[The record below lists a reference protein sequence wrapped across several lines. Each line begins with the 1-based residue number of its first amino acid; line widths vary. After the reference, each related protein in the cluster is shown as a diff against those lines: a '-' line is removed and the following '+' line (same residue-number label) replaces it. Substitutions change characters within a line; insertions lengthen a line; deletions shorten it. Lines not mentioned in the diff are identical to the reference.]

1 MIVKEL
7 SQLLNAK
14 ILSTGHLSRNIK
26 NIYVSDLMSDVLTLG
41 REAQLLITSLTNQQT
56 IRTVEMVEIPAICYT
71 NGKEPGKETIELANN
86 KKITVLVTEL
96 STFQVTGKLFAAGLQ
111 G

>member
-1 MIVKEL
+1 MKIKEVSL
-7 SQLLNAK
+7 VLEAR
-14 ILSTGHLSRNIK
+14 ILSTGYLSGEIET
-26 NIYVSDLMSDVLTLG
+26 IFVSDLMSDVLTYG
-41 REAQLLITSLTNQQT
+41 REAQLLVTGLTNQQT

-71 NGKEPGKETIELANN
+71 NGKKPEKETIELANN

-96 STFQVTGKLFAAGLQ
+96 STFQVTGKLFKAGLQ

>member
-1 MIVKEL
+1 MNIQEV
-7 SQLLNAK
+7 SQVLDAR
-14 ILSTGHLSRNIK
+14 ILTIGYSSREIET
-26 NIYVSDLMSDVLTLG
+26 IYVSDLMSDVLTSG
-41 REAQLLITSLTNQQT
+41 REAQLLITGLTNRQT

-71 NGKEPGKETIELANN
+71 NGKNPGKETIELAQK
-86 KKITVLVTEL
+86 KKITILVTEL

>member
-1 MIVKEL
+1 MKIKEV
-7 SQLLNAK
+7 SQVLDAR
-14 ILSTGHLSRNIK
+14 ILSTGRFSREIK
-26 NIYVSDLMSDVLTLG
+26 AIYVSDLMSDVLTYG
-41 REAQLLITSLTNQQT
+41 REAQLLITGLTNQQT

-71 NGKEPGKETIELANN
+71 NGKNPGKETIELANN
-86 KKITVLVTEL
+86 KKITVLITEL

>member
-1 MIVKEL
+1 MKINEVREVL
-7 SQLLNAK
+7 DAQ
-14 ILSTGHLSRNIK
+14 ILSTGYLFCEVKS
-26 NIYVSDLMSDVLTLG
+26 IYVSDLMSDVLTYG

-71 NGKEPGKETIELANN
+71 NGKKPDNETIELANS

>member
-1 MIVKEL
+1 MKIKEL
-7 SQLLNAK
+7 CQILNAK
-14 ILSTGHLSRNIK
+14 ILSTGHFPREIK
-26 NIYVSDLMSDVLTLG
+26 SIYVSDLMSDVLTFG

-56 IRTVEMVEIPAICYT
+56 IRTVEMVEIPLICYT
-71 NGKEPGKETIELANN
+71 NGKLPKTETIELANS
-86 KKITVLVTEL
+86 KRVTILVTEF

>member
-1 MIVKEL
+1 MKINEV
-7 SQLLNAK
+7 SQVLDAR
-14 ILSTGHLSRNIK
+14 IFSGRHLSREIDT
-26 NIYVSDLMSDVLTLG
+26 IYVSDLMSDVLTYG
-41 REAQLLITSLTNQQT
+41 REAQLLVTSLTNQQT

-71 NGKEPGKETIELANN
+71 NGKNPGEETLELANN

-96 STFQVTGKLFAAGLQ
+96 TTFQVTGKLYAAGLK

>member
-1 MIVKEL
+1 MNIKEL
-7 SQLLNAK
+7 SQVLNAK
-14 ILSTGHLSRNIK
+14 ILSNGHLSREIK
-26 NIYVSDLMSDVLTLG
+26 TTYVSDLMSDVLTFG
-41 REAQLLITSLTNQQT
+41 REAELLVTSLTNRQT

-71 NGKEPGKETIELANN
+71 NGKQPDEKTIELAKS
-86 KKITVLVTEL
+86 KKITVLATEL

>member
-1 MIVKEL
+1 MNIKEL
-7 SQLLNAK
+7 SQVLNAK
-14 ILSTGHLSRNIK
+14 ILSTGHLSSEIK
-26 NIYVSDLMSDVLTLG
+26 SIYVSDLMSDVLTFG
-41 REAQLLITSLTNQQT
+41 RDAQLLVTSLTNQQT

-71 NGKEPGKETIELANN
+71 NGKQPEEKTIELAIIKN
-86 KKITVLVTEL
+86 ITVLATKF